1 MSFARRIESRLERL
15 FEGAS
20 ASLFGGKTG
29 PLDIENK
36 LLRTADLEMFD
47 GLAGPA
53 IPNVYALYLHPEN
66 LTTPGNPSL
75 TTDLARSLTALAI
88 VEGWRLDGPVTIT
101 ISSDPDLS
109 KRKIR
114 CESRI
119 VVGENEPWGSL
130 ISSSADRGYP
140 IRHIRSL
147 VGRGADCDIQI
158 LDSDISR
165 NHCVIFQRGQ
175 ETWVLDLTS
184 SNGTRVND
192 VEVTSSPTI
201 IRPGDYIS
209 LGPQRFTLKRT

>member
-15 FEGAS
+15 IEGAS
-20 ASLFGGKTG
+20 AGLFGGKTG

-36 LLRTADLEMFD
+36 LLRTADLAMFD

-66 LTTPGNPSL
+66 LTAPDDPSL

-88 VEGWRLDGPVTIT
+88 MEGWRLDGPVVIT
-101 ISSDPDLS
+101 ISSDTELS

-114 CESRI
+114 CDSRI
-119 VVGENEPWGSL
+119 VVGENDPWGTL
-130 ISSSADRGYP
+130 IGSNADRAYP

-147 VGRGADCDIQI
+147 IGRGTDCDIQI
-158 LDSDISR
+158 ANVDISR

-175 ETWVLDLTS
+175 DTWIVDLSS

-192 VEVTSSPTI
+192 VEVMSSPMLLRTD
-201 IRPGDYIS
+201 DYIS
-209 LGPQRFTLKRT
+209 LGSHRFTLKRV